1 MSITKIVSNILN
13 QSIGIAGCGEMG
25 YPMLKMLLQNDI
37 NATGHDIK
45 ASKNFK
51 DFGERYIS
59 SKSHF
64 FEKNDVSINGIYNVG
79 TGKART
85 FNDVA
90 DSIIEWVKKNSE
102 QKPVKRFIAFPD
114 HLKKS
119 YQNFTQANIDKL
131 RLAGY
136 DGKFTSLED
145 GISQYMKWFN
155 DSDTNS

>member
-51 DFGERYIS
+51 NFGERYIP

-64 FEKNDVSINGIYNVG
+64 FEKNVG
-79 TGKART
+79 RP
-85 FNDVA
+85 
-90 DSIIEWVKKNSE
+90 EVKKWSNHMFP
-102 QKPVKRFIAFPD
+102 KNVRNRFP
-114 HLKKS
+114 
-119 YQNFTQANIDKL
+119 
-131 RLAGY
+131 
-136 DGKFTSLED
+136 
-145 GISQYMKWFN
+145 
-155 DSDTNS
+155 